1 MAMTNDRVFLGKG
14 SHTSEHFAAAALG
27 LGCIVRH
34 RASLIERHIESRLAP
49 AQVARPI
56 NRRADKPRLLIL
68 GIHEHELFGHE
79 RAEYVLHRILS
90 VSDGIKPRGS

>member
-1 MAMTNDRVFLGKG
+1 MEMKNDRVFLGKG

-27 LGCIVRH
+27 LGCIVGH
-34 RASLIERHIESRLAP
+34 GGSVIEGHFESLFA
-49 AQVARPI
+49 AGNVARPI